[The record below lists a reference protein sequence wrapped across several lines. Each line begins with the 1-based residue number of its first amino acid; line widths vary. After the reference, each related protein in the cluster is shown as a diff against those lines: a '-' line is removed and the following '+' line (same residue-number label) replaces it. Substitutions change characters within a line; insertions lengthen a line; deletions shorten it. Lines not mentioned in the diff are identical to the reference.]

1 MILTYR
7 DLAFILSLGGE
18 VDWVALSFVQT
29 PQDMIE
35 FRQLAGDSIRLMA
48 KLEKPSAIDFLDEVY
63 TTWFLSFFLLC
74 TLPLLSSG
82 CSIAVSFS
90 PPCFI
95 FPISSHLSLEINT
108 QIVALSDG
116 VMVARGDLGVE
127 MNPWD
132 VPVLQKRIVETCKTH
147 GKPVVS

>member
-1 MILTYR
+1 M
-7 DLAFILSLGGE
+7 
-18 VDWVALSFVQT
+18 V
-29 PQDMIE
+29 
-35 FRQLAGDSIRLMA
+35 
-48 KLEKPSAIDFLDEVY
+48 
-63 TTWFLSFFLLC
+63 SFFLLC

-82 CSIAVSFS
+82 S
-90 PPCFI
+90 PPCSF
-95 FPISSHLSLEINT
+95 FPTSAHLPPKINT